1 MGMDKKS
8 PSASPD
14 FSVREFFARFPNE
27 QACLDHIMA
36 VRFGG
41 TLMDCPSCGAE
52 GQFHKLRERRVYAC
66 PHCLFQIAP
75 TANTILHDTRTPLVS
90 WFYAMYLFCTTRH
103 GVSGKELQRQ
113 LGVTYKTAY
122 RIGQQI
128 RDLTAKAQSFDALLS
143 GHVELDEAYVGGR
156 KSGGKRGRG
165 APGKTIVMGLI
176 SRDGPMKAVVIPN
189 VKKDTLRDVVLDNV
203 EPGSTVSTDELYS
216 YNLLTGDGYQHGSVK
231 HGAKEYSRYDYR
243 SGETFHVNTVE
254 GFWRLFKASVRST
267 HVQVSAKHMQRYLS
281 EFTFRASNRER
292 VNGMFDL
299 LVGAL

>member
-1 MGMDKKS
+1 MKKS
-8 PSASPD
+8 PSASPA
-14 FSVREFFARFPNE
+14 FPVREFFARFPDE
-27 QACLDHIMA
+27 RACLEHIMT

-41 TLMDCPSCGAE
+41 TMLDCPGCGTVGA
-52 GQFHKLRERRVYAC
+52 QFHKLRERRVYAC
-66 PHCLFQIAP
+66 PECRFQIAP

-128 RDLTAKAQSFDALLS
+128 RDLTGKAGNFDALLS
-143 GHVELDEAYVGGR
+143 GHVEIDEAYVGGR
-156 KSGGKRGRG
+156 TTGANRGRSVET
-165 APGKTIVMGLI
+165 KTCVVGLVE
-176 SRDGPMKAVVIPN
+176 RGGRMVARVVPN
-189 VKKDTLRDVVLDNV
+189 ARTVSLRPVVLETV
-203 EPGSTVSTDELYS
+203 AAGTTVSTDELRS
-216 YNLLTGDGYQHGSVK
+216 YGLLTKDGYRHGRVN
-231 HGAKEYSRYDYR
+231 HAKGEYARYVCK
-243 SGETFHVNTVE
+243 SLTFHTNTVE

-267 HVQVSAKHMQRYLS
+267 HVHVSPKHMQRYLN
-281 EFTFRASNRER
+281 EFAFRVNHRER

>member
-1 MGMDKKS
+1 MTKKS

-27 QACLDHIMA
+27 QACLEHIMS
-36 VRFGG
+36 VRYGG
-41 TLMDCPSCGAE
+41 TKLNCPSCGTADV
-52 GQFHKLRERRVYAC
+52 QFHKLHDRRVYAC
-66 PHCLFQIAP
+66 PECLFQIAP

-122 RIGQQI
+122 RIGMQI
-128 RDLTAKAQSFDALLS
+128 RKLTEQADNFDALLS
-143 GHVELDEAYVGGR
+143 GHVEIDEAYVGGR
-156 KSGGKRGRG
+156 AKDGTRGRG
-165 APGKTIVMGLI
+165 ASNKTIVVG
-176 SRDGPMKAVVIPN
+176 VVQRKGRMVARVVP
-189 VKKDTLRDVVLDNV
+189 DATTATLRPIVLETI
-203 EPGSTVSTDELYS
+203 EPGTTISTDEFRAYS
-216 YNLLTGDGYQHGSVK
+216 LLTSDGYRHGRVNHK
-231 HGAKEYSRYDYR
+231 
-243 SGETFHVNTVE
+243 SGEYARYVCKSLTFHTNTVE

-267 HVQVSAKHMQRYLS
+267 HVSISPKHMQRYLN
-281 EFTFRASNRER
+281 EFAFRVNHRER

>member
-1 MGMDKKS
+1 M
-8 PSASPD
+8 
-14 FSVREFFARFPNE
+14 
-27 QACLDHIMA
+27 Q

-41 TLMDCPSCGAE
+41 TMMHCPSCGVE
-52 GQFHKLRERRVYAC
+52 GQFHKLRDRRVYSC

-122 RIGQQI
+122 RIGMQI
-128 RDLTAKAQSFDALLS
+128 RKLTENTENFDALLS
-143 GHVELDEAYVGGR
+143 GHVEIDEAYIGARAKGFGTGNYRSSKTCVVALVERGGR
-156 KSGGKRGRG
+156 MVARVVPD
-165 APGKTIVMGLI
+165 AKTASLRPIVLE
-176 SRDGPMKAVVIPN
+176 
-189 VKKDTLRDVVLDNV
+189 NV
-203 EPGSTVSTDELYS
+203 ERGTTVSTDELRS
-216 YNLLTGDGYQHGSVK
+216 YGLLTKDGYRHGRVN
-231 HGAKEYSRYDYR
+231 HAQKEYARYVCK
-243 SGETFHVNTVE
+243 SLTFHTNTVE

-267 HVQVSAKHMQRYLS
+267 HVHVSPKHMQRYLN
-281 EFTFRASNRER
+281 EFAFRVNHRER

>member
-1 MGMDKKS
+1 MTKKS
-8 PSASPD
+8 PSASPE
-14 FSVREFFARFPNE
+14 FSVREFFARFPDE

-41 TLMDCPSCGAE
+41 TKMDCPKCGAE
-52 GQFHKLRERRVYAC
+52 GQFHKLRDRRVYAC

-156 KSGGKRGRG
+156 RSGGKRGRG
-165 APGKTIVMGLI
+165 APGKKTIVMGLI
-176 SRDGPMKAVVIPN
+176 SRDGPMKAVVIPD
-189 VKKDTLRDVVLDNV
+189 VKKDTLREVVLDNV
-203 EPGSTVSTDELYS
+203 EPGSVVSTDELYS
-216 YNLLTGDGYQHGSVK
+216 YNLLTGDGFTHGAVK
-231 HGAKEYSRYDYR
+231 HGAKEYAYYDYR
-243 SGETFHVNTVE
+243 TRQTFHVNTVE

-267 HVQVSAKHMQRYLS
+267 HVQISAKHMQRYLS
-281 EFTFRASNRER
+281 EFTFRATNRQR

>member
-1 MGMDKKS
+1 MEKKS

-27 QACLDHIMA
+27 DACLEHIMA

-41 TLMDCPSCGAE
+41 LEMDCPACGTE
-52 GQFHKLRERRVYAC
+52 TTYHKLTKRRVYAC
-66 PHCLFQIAP
+66 PDCLHQIAP

-90 WFYAMYLFCTTRH
+90 WFYAIYLFCTTRH

-113 LGVTYKTAY
+113 LGVTYKTAW

-128 RDLTAKAQSFDALLS
+128 RKLTEKGDFNALLS

-165 APGKTIVMGLI
+165 APGKTIVMGLAER
-176 SRDGPMKAVVIPN
+176 SGKMKAVVIPN
-189 VKKDTLRDVVLDNV
+189 VKKDTLRGVVLDSV
-203 EPGSTVSTDELYS
+203 KPGSTVSTDELYS
-216 YNLLTGDGYQHGSVK
+216 YNLLTGDGYKHGAVK
-231 HGAKEYSRYDYR
+231 HGAKEYAYFDYR
-243 SGETFHVNTVE
+243 TGETHHVNTVE

-267 HVQVSAKHMQRYLS
+267 HVHVSPKYMHRYLS
-281 EFTFRASNRER
+281 EFTFRANHRDR